1 MSSVLVN
8 TIVET
13 VLNSSNSTYASKDII
28 RNEFKNIEADTSL
41 DLIYEKYQAAKNRTD
56 KINEAIYNCKSDY
69 AYWGHVSD
77 SENNKLI
84 IRIYAAII
92 FSKLDIDDILE
103 VKTAYIKSQELDS
116 IKARIKEN
124 LAGLNKYKPSGYKSK
139 IEMLN
144 EILGV

>member
-13 VLNSSNSTYASKDII
+13 ILNNSSYTYASKDIV
-28 RNEFKNIEADTSL
+28 RAEFKNIEVDTSL
-41 DLIYEKYQAAKNRTD
+41 DFIYEKYQAAKDHTE
-56 KINEAIYNCKSDY
+56 KINEAMCSCKSDY

-92 FSKLDIDDILE
+92 FSKLDIDDLLE
-103 VKTAYIKSQELDS
+103 VKTAYIKSQKLDS
-116 IKARIKEN
+116 IKARIQEN
-124 LAGLNKYKPSGYKSK
+124 IVGLNKYKPSGYKAK

-144 EILGV
+144 EILGA